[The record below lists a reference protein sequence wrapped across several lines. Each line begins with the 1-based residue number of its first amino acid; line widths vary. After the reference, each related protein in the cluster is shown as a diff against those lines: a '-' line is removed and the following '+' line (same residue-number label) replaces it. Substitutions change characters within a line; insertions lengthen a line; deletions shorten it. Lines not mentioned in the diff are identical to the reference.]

1 MKKIITLLLVLI
13 MTVSAFCFCASADS
27 GVTVYVD
34 GAAVEFDVPPQIIND
49 RTMVPMRAIF
59 EKIGAEVTWDDATK
73 TAISKKDGT
82 TVSITIGEYKLN
94 VNGKDVEID
103 VPAQIVDSRTLVPVR
118 AISESFNCDV
128 FWQEEYRAVRV
139 VTLKLPEAAKTP
151 DDEILFCTLGTDSPI
166 EISKAKFEFYQAMLP
181 DAPEQEVIDTIRRVE
196 AMYIYHTQKGFP
208 MVEIFNDL
216 LNASLYEMVT
226 SAEYPQFVAEN
237 SATDAVMRDYFTKYQ
252 FIEFAQYCEE
262 IPEYPDSEII
272 AYIRENY
279 VWVKHILVE
288 DEALANDLVKQL
300 KDGASFEELVL
311 NHSTDYMDVE
321 KGYVFTHGKMVK
333 EFEDVSYALKDGEI
347 SEPVKSTYGY
357 HIIKKYPMSE
367 LSDAQLIA
375 QLKEEVTFELLN
387 DNYQKE
393 INAIVE
399 TLTVTKK

>member
-1 MKKIITLLLVLI
+1 MKKLITLFLVLT
-13 MTVSAFCFCASADS
+13 MTVSAFCFSASADS
-27 GVTVYVD
+27 EVTVYVD
-34 GAAVEFDVPPQIIND
+34 GVAVEFDVPPQIIND

-59 EKIGAEVTWDDATK
+59 ERIGAEVTWDDAAK

-139 VTLKLPEAAKTP
+139 VTLKLPEAVKTP
-151 DDEILFCTLGTDSPI
+151 DDEIILYTLGTDAPI
-166 EISKAKFEFYQAMLP
+166 EISKAKFDFYQTMLP
-181 DAPEQEVIDTIRRVE
+181 DAPEEEVLDTIKRVE
-196 AMYIYHTQKGFP
+196 AMYIYHTKKGFP

-216 LNASLYEMVT
+216 LNASIFEMVT
-226 SAEYPQFVAEN
+226 SAEYPQFVAEY
-237 SATDAVMRDYFTKYQ
+237 STTDAVMRDYFAKYQ

-262 IPEYPDSEII
+262 IPEYSDSEMI

-288 DEALANDLVKQL
+288 DENLANDLVKQL
-300 KDGASFEELVL
+300 EDGASFEELVL
-311 NHSTDYMDVE
+311 NHSTDFMDVE
-321 KGYVFTHGKMVK
+321 KGYVFTYGKMVK
-333 EFEDVSYALKDGEI
+333 EFEDASFALKDGEI
-347 SEPVKSTYGY
+347 SAPVKSMYGY
-357 HIIKKYPMSE
+357 HIIKKYPLSE
-367 LSDAQLIA
+367 LNDADLIA
-375 QLKEEVTFELLN
+375 QLKEEVAFELLN
-387 DNYQKE
+387 MNYQKE
-393 INAIVE
+393 INAITQ